1 MGTWESNQNALK
13 EYANNIRSGIPSNYK
28 NISNVALGSLINAAY
43 QKQAQEEAEK
53 KRQLEVQKQKDAD
66 AALERKLKLQ
76 EMQFKIDSL
85 NDAREQAKLVNT
97 LAPWQPSS
105 GFDSETG
112 ESITRANIPLDPI
125 LQATSI
131 AGGLNMVGPNY
142 DESKA
147 SNIEPTNM
155 MKKVFEDSFK
165 AMSAESQDPEKYKAM
180 SEKERQKA
188 IDNVLAPYEVSYKF
202 RNKPIDIYKKEKDYE
217 NRELIRE
224 MINQQQTYNA
234 NVGLQKAQE
243 GYENKLRIED
253 KKGENQINK
262 QNIINQ
268 GKKDVETEK
277 TNRALMLKAI
287 KEGKIKPRISNGKI
301 AGYEVVA
308 DYKPSLT
315 SNERKEY
322 EFYEKEWMKR
332 FKELEI
338 SNENLDF
345 DQLVDLTTKQMAT
358 IMKTLDKNKLVLF
371 GNVVQ
376 KEVKNLKT
384 FDDYVTGSDDSN
396 ETIDNILNDFTIP
409 SLDNPKGIQQILYSE
424 SGLK

>member
-1 MGTWESNQNALK
+1 MGTWENNQNALR
-13 EYANNIRSGIPSNYK
+13 EYANTLRGGIPSNYK
-28 NISNVALGSLINAAY
+28 NISNVALGSMINAAWAR
-43 QKQAQEEAEK
+43 QAEIDAER

-76 EMQFKIDSL
+76 EMQFKMDAL
-85 NDAREQAKLVNT
+85 NEAREQAKNNQT
-97 LAPWQPSS
+97 LLTTFAPYQPRQ

-112 ESITRANIPLDPI
+112 ENIISGYSPLSPAFDA
-125 LQATSI
+125 LGSASGLNL
-131 AGGLNMVGPNY
+131 AGGDYSKVLN
-142 DESKA
+142 DTAKA
-147 SNIEPTNM
+147 
-155 MKKVFEDSFK
+155 V
-165 AMSAESQDPEKYKAM
+165 AAESQDPEKYKTM
-180 SEKERQKA
+180 SDQERQKA
-188 IDNVLAPYEVSYKF
+188 IDNILSPYEITYETRQMTPDVWK
-202 RNKPIDIYKKEKDYE
+202 IKENNASK
-217 NRELIRE
+217 ELIRD

-277 TNRALMLKAI
+277 NNRALILKAI

-371 GNVVQ
+371 GNVVGVGRKQ
-376 KEVKNLKT
+376 
-384 FDDYVTGSDDSN
+384 
-396 ETIDNILNDFTIP
+396 
-409 SLDNPKGIQQILYSE
+409 
-424 SGLK
+424 